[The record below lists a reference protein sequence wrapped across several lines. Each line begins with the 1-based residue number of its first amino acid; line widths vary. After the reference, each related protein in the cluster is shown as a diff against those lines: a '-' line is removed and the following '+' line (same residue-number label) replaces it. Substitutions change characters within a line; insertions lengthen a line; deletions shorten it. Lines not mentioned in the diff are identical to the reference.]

1 MLPSASVWLDG
12 GIGNRQSYYQ
22 KAIQFANSRF
32 GPQFGRGAASGV
44 SSNGCVGNKGVGVAP
59 QVGLEPTTLRLTE
72 GRLDRRGLAMPCYN
86 LLHINCLHGCSAGR
100 PSA

>member
-59 QVGLEPTTLRLTE
+59 REEHRSE
-72 GRLDRRGLAMPCYN
+72 
-86 LLHINCLHGCSAGR
+86 HGFGECEAAQILQAVN
-100 PSA
+100 PSADFGGEDRCGGFGCQ